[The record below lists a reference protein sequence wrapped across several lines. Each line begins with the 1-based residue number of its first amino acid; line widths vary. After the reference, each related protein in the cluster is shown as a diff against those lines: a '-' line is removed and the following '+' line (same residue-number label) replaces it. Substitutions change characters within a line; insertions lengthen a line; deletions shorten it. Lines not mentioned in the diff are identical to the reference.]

1 MLSVSGLVDH
11 ALSEIEGALCP
22 LADDVPCE
30 DCKKALADRIKQ
42 VVVQWSMVKVRH
54 IASRCLILSSL
65 RHKTSIQ

>member
-1 MLSVSGLVDH
+1 MLADH

-54 IASRCLILSSL
+54 VVSRACISRLA
-65 RHKTSIQ
+65 RPQTSIQ